1 MIWVS
6 LFIYS
11 NEWTK
16 ERKKDE
22 AGQRLN
28 EDEVEEP
35 IITNVLLS
43 VQIDKGLLFYFDK
56 DAFHVGL
63 DNIKSKVFSLSTL
76 INLVEIYKK

>member
-11 NEWTK
+11 NGTK
-16 ERKKDE
+16 ERNKDE

-28 EDEVEEP
+28 EDEVEDP

-43 VQIDKGLLFYFDK
+43 VQIDKGLLFFWMK
-56 DAFHVGL
+56 MHFML
-63 DNIKSKVFSLSTL
+63 D
-76 INLVEIYKK
+76 

>member
-1 MIWVS
+1 MMWVS

-11 NEWTK
+11 NGTK
-16 ERKKDE
+16 EGKKDE

-43 VQIDKGLLFYFDK
+43 VQIDKGLLFYC
-56 DAFHVGL
+56 
-63 DNIKSKVFSLSTL
+63 
-76 INLVEIYKK
+76 